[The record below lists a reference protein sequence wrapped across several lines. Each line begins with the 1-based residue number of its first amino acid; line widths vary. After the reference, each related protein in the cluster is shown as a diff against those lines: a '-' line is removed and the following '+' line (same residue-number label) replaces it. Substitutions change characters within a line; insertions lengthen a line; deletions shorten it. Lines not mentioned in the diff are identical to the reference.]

1 VVVKTPSIRS
11 SISLYYYQD
20 VSISSPH
27 SMCIITK
34 VLLSPGGVNACRSSQ
49 DLAKNH

>member
-1 VVVKTPSIRS
+1 MVVKTPSIRS

-34 VLLSPGGVNACRSSQ
+34 ILPSLGGVNQCLQILS
-49 DLAKNH
+49 